1 MRTTLDISDDLLQ
14 QAKKLAVDGHI
25 SFKILVEDGLRHVIL
40 MRTKQKS
47 TTSLTEIPIIDYA
60 RPVEGIDLN
69 RTSELLDLE

>member
-14 QAKKLAVDGHI
+14 QAKKLAAEGHI
-25 SFKILVEDGLRHVIL
+25 SFKVLVEDGLRHVIL

-47 TTSLTEIPIIDYA
+47 AAVLKEIPVIDYA